1 MSVLTLEGVSKR
13 IGKRWIVED
22 LNMTVEDGEVYG
34 FLGPNGAGKTTTI
47 RMIVGLARPTRGQ
60 IRLLGQD
67 VWRDRRQAMSA
78 LGTIVENPEVYSY
91 LTGRQNLLHYARLA
105 GLGDA
110 PKRIDEVAEM
120 VRLKDRLDEKVRRYS
135 LGMRQ
140 RLGVAQ
146 ALLAR
151 PRLLVLDEPTNGL
164 DPAGMRE
171 FRELMRALAKQG
183 TSVFV
188 SSHLLSEIQMMCDRV
203 AILKGGRVVGE
214 HTVADLTQA
223 ATGRVRLQ
231 VGDVV
236 AATGVLAAA
245 GWSDVKTEGQ
255 TLIVEAEQSDVPRLV
270 RALVA
275 GGVDLYAVE
284 PQRESLEQAFLELT
298 EAQGVE
304 SMADNRSVRGGE
316 QGA

>member
-22 LNMTVEDGEVYG
+22 LNMTVNQGEVYG

-60 IRLLGQD
+60 IRVLGHD

-78 LGTIVENPEVYSY
+78 LGAIVENPEVYSY
-91 LTGRQNLLHYARLA
+91 LTGRQNLVHYARLA
-105 GLGDA
+105 GLEA
-110 PKRIDEVAEM
+110 MPKRIDEVAEM

-171 FRELMRALAKQG
+171 FRELMRALAEQG

-231 VGDVV
+231 VGDGGL
-236 AATGVLAAA
+236 AMGVLAAA
-245 GWSDVKTEGQ
+245 GWSHVKTEGQ
-255 TLIVEAEQSDVPRLV
+255 ALLVEAEQSDIPRLV

-298 EAQGVE
+298 EAQGAE
-304 SMADNRSVRGGE
+304 SLADGRSAAGGE